1 MKFKNRLFIIS
12 GPSGVGKTTISHL
25 LLKSVPKLQKTISCT
40 TRERRPGEV
49 EGKDYYFISRKEFQ
63 SLIAKDAFL
72 EWAKVLNDFYVTL
85 KKEVITIMRSGK
97 DALLCID
104 VQGAEQVKSKIP
116 SACTIF
122 ILPPSYSELK
132 NRMEKRNEKK
142 EVIARRLKLA
152 IREIKKVYNYDY
164 YVIND
169 KLNKAV
175 TLVKYIIYAQRAR
188 VERKIVKEVVKD
200 VLCEL

>member
-72 EWAKVLNDFYVTL
+72 EWAKVLNDFYGTL

-142 EVIARRLKLA
+142 EVISRRLKLA

-169 KLNKAV
+169 ELNKAV
-175 TLVKYIIYAQRAR
+175 KLIKYIIYAQRAK
-188 VERKIVKEVVKD
+188 VERKIVKEVLKD